1 MNFTRA
7 IGASALAA
15 AAFLAFCA
23 PAGADTKT
31 LTVTM
36 NALNGS
42 GETGTAV
49 LTQQADG
56 VQVVV
61 TLKGAPTTAQP
72 THIHAGTCGKINAA
86 PEWPLT
92 SLSGGTSTSVVK
104 GVTIDQM
111 LKSPYAINVHK
122 STDDLGTYVAC
133 GNIVAPKASSSM

>member
-1 MNFTRA
+1 MNFSRSFA
-7 IGASALAA
+7 ALAA
-15 AAFLAFCA
+15 GALLILAA
-23 PAGADTKT
+23 PAGAATST

-36 NALNGS
+36 DALNSS

-49 LTQQADG
+49 LTQTDDG

-61 TLKGAPTTAQP
+61 TLKGAPAAAQP

-92 SLSGGTSTSVVK
+92 SLTNGTSTSVVK

-111 LKSPYAINVHK
+111 LKTPYAINVHK
-122 STDDLGTYVAC
+122 STSDLGTYVAC
-133 GNIVAPKASSSM
+133 GNIVAAK